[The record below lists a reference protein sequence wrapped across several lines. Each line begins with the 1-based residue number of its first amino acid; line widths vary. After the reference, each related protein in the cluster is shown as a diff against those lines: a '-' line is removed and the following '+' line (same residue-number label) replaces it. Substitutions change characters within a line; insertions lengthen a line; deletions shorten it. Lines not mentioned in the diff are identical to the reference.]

1 MHVGRQIIGH
11 ISVKAVVEIV
21 TAGNQLDP
29 LIILETFQHLITVT
43 EEIEMRQDVVFDDN
57 ALFFVLKKPRKGRAH
72 PLATA
77 KVLILIEAMDLTRP
91 VNVFDDSTRLSTLL
105 CFTDSICTGAV
116 RSNIKP
122 WRSGFADTSKNAPRC
137 LGAFKDEK
145 QYGGCHYFR
154 IVYIREAREIK
165 ILVPDNHK
173 FVTEP
178 TLEFCDFTL
187 LGST

>member
-1 MHVGRQIIGH
+1 MF
-11 ISVKAVVEIV
+11 KEP
-21 TAGNQLDP
+21 GN
-29 LIILETFQHLITVT
+29 
-43 EEIEMRQDVVFDDN
+43 
-57 ALFFVLKKPRKGRAH
+57 GRAH

-77 KVLILIEAMDLTRP
+77 KVLILIEAMDLTGP
-91 VNVFDDSTRLSTLL
+91 VNDCHDSTRLSTLL
-105 CFTDSICTGAV
+105 CFTDAIRTRAV
-116 RSNIKP
+116 RSDIKP
-122 WRSGFADTSKNAPRC
+122 RRPDFADTSKNAPRC

-154 IVYIREAREIK
+154 MVYMSDAREIK